1 MTTATNPYAER
12 LYTRQFFQ
20 VFAAAG
26 FFMTGVA
33 LQFHFG
39 QYVEF
44 IGYGVDMLGLIM
56 SISVVG
62 TLLIRLHIGRWIDRL
77 GCRPTWLVGTVVV
90 AMAVG
95 SIQFTQQVWLII
107 LLRVLSRM
115 ATASVMTTVA
125 VFAAQI
131 APRGRR
137 TESIG
142 MIGLAGFLGMI
153 IGPTLGDWIF
163 SGSTDAI
170 MPYRIFFSASAVC
183 SLLAG
188 GVILLPVAR
197 AFSAPK
203 RISRPTGPASR
214 LARSVAA
221 QESGDSIPHR
231 IQAGEPATFEGGER
245 NQSPT
250 PGGHE
255 PGTGEPQASA
265 CADVRAISVASDIP
279 QPSQI
284 RVILDHWPGVVLLV
298 GVVFSMVFCLQSS
311 FLERLAEDRGFKD
324 IKIFFLVYG
333 PTAITLRVLCR
344 RVPER
349 FGRSR
354 TLLGGLLLQA
364 AGLLCLTGIESQ
376 WQLVLPG
383 LLMGAGHCFI
393 FPSMVD
399 LAADRLPFE
408 YRGTGTAL
416 ILGAGDLG
424 MLVGYVGLGELIETF
439 GFDTAIITLAATV
452 LVGAAVFGIVRRDAM
467 FRRRSGVMPE
477 ERHFPAK

>member
-26 FFMTGVA
+26 LFMTGVA

-56 SISVVG
+56 SISIVG

-90 AMAVG
+90 ALAVG

-107 LLRVLSRM
+107 LLRALSRM
-115 ATASVMTTVA
+115 AMASVMTTVA

-170 MPYRIFFSASAVC
+170 TPYRVFFSASAIC

-188 GVILLPVAR
+188 GVILLPVR
-197 AFSAPK
+197 QAFSAP
-203 RISRPTGPASR
+203 
-214 LARSVAA
+214 
-221 QESGDSIPHR
+221 
-231 IQAGEPATFEGGER
+231 
-245 NQSPT
+245 
-250 PGGHE
+250 GGHGA

-265 CADVRAISVASDIP
+265 RADVRAISAACSIP

-284 RVILDHWPGVVLLV
+284 RVILDHWPGVILLV
-298 GVVFSMVFCLQSS
+298 GEVFSMVFCLQSS
-311 FLERLAEDRGFKD
+311 FLERLAEERGFKD
-324 IKIFFLVYG
+324 IKVFFLVYG

-354 TLLGGLLLQA
+354 TLFGGLLLLA

-399 LAADRLPFE
+399 LAAERLPFE

-416 ILGAGDLG
+416 ILGAGDVG
-424 MLVGYVGLGELIETF
+424 MLLGYVGLGELIDSF
-439 GFDTAIITLAATV
+439 GFDAAIITLAATV
-452 LVGAAVFGIVRRDAM
+452 LVGAAVFGLVRRDAVL
-467 FRRRSGVMPE
+467 RR
-477 ERHFPAK
+477 

>member
-1 MTTATNPYAER
+1 MTTATNPPAER
-12 LYTRQFFQ
+12 LYTGQFFQ
-20 VFAAAG
+20 VFVATG
-26 FFMTGVA
+26 LFMTGVA

-39 QYVEF
+39 QYVEY
-44 IGYGVDMLGLIM
+44 IGYGVDMLGRIM
-56 SISVVG
+56 SISIVG
-62 TLLIRLHIGRWIDRL
+62 TLLIRLRIGRWIDRL

-90 AMAVG
+90 ALAVG
-95 SIQFTQQVWLII
+95 AIQFTRQIWLII
-107 LLRVLSRM
+107 LLRALSTM
-115 ATASVMTTVA
+115 AMASVMTTVA

-163 SGSTDAI
+163 SGSTEAI
-170 MPYRIFFSASAVC
+170 TPYRIFFSASAIC

-188 GVILLPVAR
+188 GVILLPLGQ
-197 AFSAPK
+197 AFSVP
-203 RISRPTGPASR
+203 RR
-214 LARSVAA
+214 
-221 QESGDSIPHR
+221 
-231 IQAGEPATFEGGER
+231 ATYEDGQR
-245 NQSPT
+245 KQSPT
-250 PGGHE
+250 PDGHG
-255 PGTGEPQASA
+255 PARTDEPQASN
-265 CADVRAISVASDIP
+265 CADARATGAACDIP

-284 RVILDHWPGVVLLV
+284 RVILDHWPGAVLLV

-311 FLERLAEDRGFKD
+311 FLERLAEARGFKD
-324 IKIFFLVYG
+324 IKIFFMVYG
-333 PTAITLRVLCR
+333 PTAMMLRVLCR

-354 TLLGGLLLQA
+354 TLLGGLLLLA

-383 LLMGAGHCFI
+383 LLMGAGHSFI

-399 LAADRLPFE
+399 LAAETLPFE

-424 MLVGYVGLGELIETF
+424 MLIGYVALGEVIDSF
-439 GFDTAIITLAATV
+439 GFDAALITLSATV
-452 LVGAAVFGIVRRDAM
+452 LTGAAVFGLVRRDAVL
-467 FRRRSGVMPE
+467 RR
-477 ERHFPAK
+477 

>member
-1 MTTATNPYAER
+1 MTTATNPPAER

-39 QYVEF
+39 QYVEY
-44 IGYGVDMLGLIM
+44 IGYGVDTLGQIM
-56 SISVVG
+56 SISIVG

-90 AMAVG
+90 AVAVG

-115 ATASVMTTVA
+115 AMASVMTTVA

-153 IGPTLGDWIF
+153 IGPTLGDLIF
-163 SGSTDAI
+163 SGSTDTI
-170 MPYRIFFSASAVC
+170 MPYRIFFSGSAVC

-188 GVILLPVAR
+188 GVILLPVR
-197 AFSAPK
+197 QAFSAPR
-203 RISRPTGPASR
+203 RISRPNGPASW
-214 LARSVAA
+214 LDRSVA
-221 QESGDSIPHR
+221 QESGESIPHR
-231 IQAGEPATFEGGER
+231 IQAGEPATYEGGER

-255 PGTGEPQASA
+255 PGTGEPQAST
-265 CADVRAISVASDIP
+265 CADVRAISAACDIP

-311 FLERLAEDRGFKD
+311 FLERLAEARGFKD
-324 IKIFFLVYG
+324 IKIFFMVYG

-354 TLLGGLLLQA
+354 TLFGGLLLLA

-383 LLMGAGHCFI
+383 VLMGAGHSFV

-399 LAADRLPFE
+399 LAAERLPFE
-408 YRGTGTAL
+408 HRGTGTAL

-424 MLVGYVGLGELIETF
+424 MLIGYVGLGELIDTF
-439 GFDTAIITLAATV
+439 DFDAAIIALAATV
-452 LVGAAVFGIVRRDAM
+452 LVGAAVFGLVRRDAM
-467 FRRRSGVMPE
+467 LRRRSGVMRE
-477 ERHFPAK
+477 ECHAPAK